1 MNVRETMHCKKKKN
15 IIKLVVRDFK
25 YKTKFLTNLYKVGLQ
40 LLLLELLSTEAV
52 AMGADNH
59 CHTYIH

>member
-1 MNVRETMHCKKKKN
+1 MSERQCIVRKKN

-59 CHTYIH
+59 CPTYIH